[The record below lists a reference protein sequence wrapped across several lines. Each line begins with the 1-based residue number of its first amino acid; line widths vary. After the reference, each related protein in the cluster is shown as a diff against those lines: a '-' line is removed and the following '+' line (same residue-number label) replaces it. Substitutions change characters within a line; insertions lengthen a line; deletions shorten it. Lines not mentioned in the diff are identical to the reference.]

1 MFCYH
6 LFYFDL
12 NQYVNELTLIYYHS
26 FNLELNLNLLISKLI
41 LEQRETN
48 TNIWITYHEASGAF
62 LISKEPYINWT
73 QDQLKGF
80 LIRRGFIT
88 EPKMMQIKSISI
100 VVETAAGGKTCIR
113 FTASAGSYTPRD
125 TVLHSRPAEGF
136 QSLTF
141 VSWRMK
147 LDVFLQGVSPNAIA
161 FYKGRVKRGNSEDL
175 CVMFKRNARGENVRH
190 SWLMQL

>member
-1 MFCYH
+1 MFCYY

-48 TNIWITYHEASGAF
+48 TNIWITYHKASGAF

-125 TVLHSRPAEGF
+125 TRVTQPSR
-136 QSLTF
+136 
-141 VSWRMK
+141 WRLSK
-147 LDVFLQGVSPNAIA
+147 P
-161 FYKGRVKRGNSEDL
+161 DL
-175 CVMFKRNARGENVRH
+175 CELKDETWRIFTGGFPERH
-190 SWLMQL
+190 RFL